1 MNTQAFPLQD
11 KTVLVTGGTGSFG
24 KTFIRKV
31 LTEHSPRKVIVF
43 SRDELKQWE
52 MRQND
57 PVFDHDKIRYFLGDV
72 RDKDRLLRAFRDV
85 DIVIHA
91 AALKQ
96 VPAAEYNPTEF
107 IKTNIHGAMNVI
119 DAAIDR
125 GVKQVIA
132 LSTDK
137 ACNPINLYG
146 ATKLCSDKLFITGN
160 VYVGSS
166 GIPKFS
172 IVRYGNVLGSR
183 GSIIPRWRQLL
194 AEGAQELSITDPRMT
209 RFWISLDE
217 AAEFVI
223 TNLNRM
229 LGGEIFVPKIPSM
242 TITDLA
248 EAIQAGIKTKVI
260 GIRPGE
266 KLHESMIGEDD
277 ARHCF
282 EFDDCYS
289 IFPEVQ
295 FNEAQGSLISAFTR
309 SGKNVPEGFTYTS
322 DKNKQWLKVPELRAI
337 LQKLGL

>member
-1 MNTQAFPLQD
+1 
-11 KTVLVTGGTGSFG
+11 
-24 KTFIRKV
+24 
-31 LTEHSPRKVIVF
+31 
-43 SRDELKQWE
+43 
-52 MRQND
+52 
-57 PVFDHDKIRYFLGDV
+57 
-72 RDKDRLLRAFRDV
+72 
-85 DIVIHA
+85 
-91 AALKQ
+91 
-96 VPAAEYNPTEF
+96 
-107 IKTNIHGAMNVI
+107 MNVI